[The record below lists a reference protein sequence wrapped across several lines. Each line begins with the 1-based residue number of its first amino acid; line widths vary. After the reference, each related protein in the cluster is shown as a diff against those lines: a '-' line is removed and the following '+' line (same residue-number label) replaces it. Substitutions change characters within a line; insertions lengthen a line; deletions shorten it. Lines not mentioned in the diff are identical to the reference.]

1 MLGFALAAALVGV
14 GSPIVTGADYL
25 AACQG
30 RDPRQKV
37 ACRAY
42 FDGVVGTAQAFHAQS
57 FLEAGGASTFI
68 CPDDPSVNMEN
79 ASLSVILAD
88 PANLTRPAALGVLA
102 GLLKTYP
109 CPEPEGAANDPYDLN
124 GLNGLGR
131 SNPLD
136 GLEALGDDAR

>member
-1 MLGFALAAALVGV
+1 MLILVLAAALAGV
-14 GSPIVTGADYL
+14 DSPIVTGADYL
-25 AACQG
+25 QACQG
-30 RDPRQKV
+30 RDPRQAV

-42 FDGVVGTAQAFHAQS
+42 FDGVVGTAQAFHEQS
-57 FLEAGGASTFI
+57 FPEAGRASTFI
-68 CPDDPSVNMEN
+68 CPDDPSVNMQD

-109 CPEPEGAANDPYDLN
+109 CPEPEAAANDPDDLG

-131 SNPLD
+131 SNLLD
-136 GLEALGDDAR
+136 ALEGLGDDAR